1 MPKEFSNSHQN
12 MIKRIFIGEQKR
24 SFKNSKNYL
33 FDSSHTFMFL
43 IDSHGTMIYN
53 LSKNLI
59 MILEFQLIRDKD
71 YIFMLDHNFD
81 LIANNKNFTNDYL
94 LTQKIFFKYK
104 LRLLEMLKMKPENI
118 TQKFIEVFYALEK
131 QKEFRQIKTSEYF
144 IPQLYVPLKEKN
156 KGIMQVNNY
165 SIKKSKLLSKI
176 GKLDNNNFIFK
187 KINKGSILESNE
199 QEKLI
204 NEKNKEEILEALLN
218 NGECII
224 KKKF

>member
-1 MPKEFSNSHQN
+1 

-59 MILEFQLIRDKD
+59 MILEFQLIKDKD

-118 TQKFIEVFYALEK
+118 TQKFIEVFNTLEK

-144 IPQLYVPLKEKN
+144 IPQLYC
-156 KGIMQVNNY
+156 
-165 SIKKSKLLSKI
+165 SIKR
-176 GKLDNNNFIFK
+176 K
-187 KINKGSILESNE
+187 K
-199 QEKLI
+199 
-204 NEKNKEEILEALLN
+204 
-218 NGECII
+218 
-224 KKKF
+224 